1 MTPEQ
6 LEVMEINPSLR
17 FKGYTKVEPLLF
29 GERFTKGEFMIKRML
44 FNKETT
50 WDSFAL
56 FLAKNREVI
65 INDNILVDARVDDD
79 DTIEFAT
86 FESTMKFGKKDFE
99 LQLDWSLGYYVV
111 RLSNEHCEIGIFE
124 LTVPQDSDGELEI
137 IVESS
142 EGKIEDRNW
151 EFTEEYLEST
161 IQEPNGNF
169 IKTYIYGDD
178 YQGKFINDL
187 MKMESTLKVWIRNV
201 DKSLIYTK

>member
-1 MTPEQ
+1 
-6 LEVMEINPSLR
+6 
-17 FKGYTKVEPLLF
+17 
-29 GERFTKGEFMIKRML
+29 MIKRML
-44 FNKETT
+44 FDKKTT
-50 WDSFAL
+50 WESFAL
-56 FLAKNREVI
+56 FLARNREVI
-65 INDNILVDARVDDD
+65 INDDILVDVKVDDND
-79 DTIEFAT
+79 VIEIST
-86 FESTMKFGKKDFE
+86 FEYTMKFSRKDFE
-99 LQLDWSLGYYVV
+99 VQFDWSLGYYVV

-142 EGKIEDRNW
+142 EGKIEDKDW

-187 MKMESTLKVWIRNV
+187 MKMESTLKIWIRNV